1 MLKLKNI
8 NKKLGNFALSGITI
22 EIFEGEYYVQ

>member
-8 NKKLGNFALSGITI
+8 NKKLGNFALSDINI
-22 EIFEGEYYVQ
+22 EIPEGEYFVL